1 MDFICFTIP
10 SFRYNHVMQKYTATE
25 KIDYLAIGH
34 FSKDIHPNG
43 FHLGGTVVYSA
54 LMARA
59 LGLRVG
65 ILSSFNADDLDLS
78 VLGGIP
84 IINIPSEKT
93 TAFENISRGNR
104 REQILHQRATLIDFE
119 QVPENWRRSAIIH
132 LAPIAQE
139 MESQLP
145 AGFFPAL
152 LGLTPQGWLRGWD
165 DEGRVSP
172 REWLEA
178 EASLN
183 HASAAVLSV
192 EDVEA
197 DEELIEE
204 FSLASRVLA
213 LTEGSEGTRLYW
225 NNDLRRFPAS
235 PVKTIDA
242 TGAGDI
248 FAAAFFIRLHSTRDP
263 WEAARFATCLAS
275 KSVTRGWLES
285 IPTQEEIQI
294 CQMEVL

>member
-1 MDFICFTIP
+1 
-10 SFRYNHVMQKYTATE
+10 MQKFTSFE

-34 FSKDIHPNG
+34 FAKDITPEESQ
-43 FHLGGTVVYSA
+43 LGGSVAYSA

-65 ILSSFNADDLDLS
+65 ILSSFNPDDLDLS
-78 VLGGIP
+78 ILGEIP
-84 IINIPSEKT
+84 IINISSEKT
-93 TAFENISRGNR
+93 TTFENMAKGNR
-104 REQILHQRATLIDFE
+104 REQILHQRATLLDFE
-119 QVPENWRRSAIIH
+119 QVPENWRRTAIIH

-139 MESQLP
+139 MESKLP

-172 REWLEA
+172 RKWSQA

-183 HASAAVLSV
+183 HAGAAVLSV
-192 EDVEA
+192 EDVEG
-197 DEELIEE
+197 DEERIEE

-213 LTEGSEGTRLYW
+213 ITEGSEGTRLYW
-225 NNDLRRFPAS
+225 NNDLRRFPTS
-235 PVKTIDA
+235 KVEVIDT

-248 FAAAFFIRLHSTRDP
+248 FATAFFVRLHSTRDP

-275 KSVTRGWLES
+275 KSIARRWLDS
-285 IPTQEEIQI
+285 IPTQAEIQD
-294 CQMEVL
+294 CLMEVL

>member
-1 MDFICFTIP
+1 
-10 SFRYNHVMQKYTATE
+10 
-25 KIDYLAIGH
+25 
-34 FSKDIHPNG
+34 
-43 FHLGGTVVYSA
+43 
-54 LMARA
+54 
-59 LGLRVG
+59 
-65 ILSSFNADDLDLS
+65 LSSFNPDDLDLS
-78 VLGGIP
+78 PLGDIP

-93 TAFENISRGNR
+93 TTFENISEGNH

-119 QVPENWRRSAIIH
+119 QVPEIWRRSTIIH

-139 MESQLP
+139 MDSQLP
-145 AGFFPAL
+145 AGFSPAL

-165 DEGRVSP
+165 EEGRVSP
-172 REWLEA
+172 RKWSQA

-192 EDVEA
+192 EDVED

-213 LTEGSEGTRLYW
+213 LTEGSDGTRLYW
-225 NNDLRRFPAS
+225 NNDLRRFS
-235 PVKTIDA
+235 TSQVKVIDT

-248 FAAAFFIRLHSTRDP
+248 FATSFFIRLHSTRDP

-275 KSVTRGWLES
+275 KAVTRRWLDG
-285 IPTQEEIQI
+285 IPTQEEIQD
-294 CQMEVL
+294 CLMEVL